1 MILQDTRKVT
11 ADHGPRPAGK
21 PDECFYCHEK
31 VGGDHKDDCVLF
43 QKLVVVEV
51 KFTYIRTA
59 PAGFTDQDIEFGM
72 NESSSCADNMLAE
85 LNRLYPK
92 DDEFAVHCLCG
103 HAEGR
108 VLRDATVEDTKLMPV
123 PWDRS

>member
-21 PDECFYCHEK
+21 PDECFYCHEP

-43 QKLVVVEV
+43 EKLVVVEV
-51 KFTYIRTA
+51 KFQFIRA
-59 PAGFTDQDIEFGM
+59 VPAGFSDHAVEFGM
-72 NESSSCADNMLAE
+72 NESSSCANNLLTE

-92 DDEFAVHCLCG
+92 DDEFATQCLCG
-103 HAEGR
+103 RAEGR
-108 VLRDATVEDTKLMPV
+108 VLRDATADDMKKMPLPAV
-123 PWDRS
+123 AR